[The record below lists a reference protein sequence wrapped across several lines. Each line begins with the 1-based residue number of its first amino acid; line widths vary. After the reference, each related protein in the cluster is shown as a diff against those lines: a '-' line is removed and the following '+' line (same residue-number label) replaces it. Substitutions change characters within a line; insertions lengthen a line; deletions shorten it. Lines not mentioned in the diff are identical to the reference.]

1 MRSVIALGTFDGVHC
16 GHQTV
21 IKKAVAYAKKIDAL
35 SVAIT
40 FDPHPQQFIIP
51 ERGLKLLTSL
61 EERKELLYS
70 LGVDKVVVIRFNR
83 ATQSLSAE
91 GFVKKYLVKKLDA
104 CHVFVGFDY
113 AFGRK
118 RVATVHELRDLGKK
132 YGFTVD
138 VVQPVKM
145 KNEIIKSRLIRELIS
160 RGDFKKALQMLGH
173 PYQISGKVIKG
184 HGRGKGLGFPTANLL
199 IDNHRLI
206 PQQGV
211 YAGWVKGKKCAIN
224 IGSQPTFGKGELAFE
239 VYILKYKGNLLG
251 KRLDVVLTKRLRDE
265 VQFSDVDKLKK
276 QIKKDILRIERL

>member
-1 MRSVIALGTFDGVHC
+1 MRSVVALGTFDGVHR

-21 IKKAVAYAKKIDAL
+21 VKKAVAYAKKIDAQ

-51 ERGLKLLTSL
+51 ERGLKLLTAL

-83 ATQSLSAE
+83 ATQHLSAE

-113 AFGRK
+113 AFGKK
-118 RVATVHELRDLGKK
+118 RGATVHELRDLGKK

-138 VVQPVKM
+138 VVHPVKM
-145 KNEIIKSRLIRELIS
+145 KNEIIKSRIIRELVS
-160 RGDFKKALQMLGH
+160 WGGFNKALKMLGH

-184 HGRGKGLGFPTANLL
+184 HGRGKGLGFPTANLR
-199 IDNHRLI
+199 IDDHRLI

-211 YAGWVKGKKCAIN
+211 YAGRVMGRKCAIN
-224 IGSQPTFGKGELAFE
+224 IGSQPTFGKGELAVE
-239 VYILKYKGNLLG
+239 VYILKYGGNLRG
-251 KRLDVVLTKRLRDE
+251 KRLDLILTKRLRDE
-265 VQFSDVDKLKK
+265 VQFSDVEKLKR
-276 QIKKDILRIERL
+276 QISRDVSHIENL